1 MNLPKYK
8 TDERTGIKYELI
20 GDYYFIAGDDE
31 EPEDNRPIGRW
42 GRMHGDY
49 LKKNKRHVFD
59 LMLMNGRLHSYLA
72 DIDEQAREMFDALVE
87 QIKEDEG
94 VTEQLKEENQMEWV
108 QRMGNIDQQAREI
121 VCEDLIFN

>member
-42 GRMHGDY
+42 GRMHEDY
-49 LKKNKRHVFD
+49 LKKNKRQVYD
-59 LMLMNGRLHSYLA
+59 SLLMSGKLHSYLA
-72 DIDEQAREMFDALVE
+72 DIDEQARNMFDNLVE
-87 QIKEDEG
+87 QMKENEG
-94 VTEQLKEENQMEWV
+94 ITEELKEHNQWEWV
-108 QRMGNIDQQAREI
+108 QRMENIQARVREI
-121 VCEDLIFN
+121 LLIKLIYR

>member
-1 MNLPKYK
+1 MTLPKHI
-8 TDERTGIKYELI
+8 TNEQTGINYTLH
-20 GDYYFIAGDDE
+20 GDYYLPDLKLP
-31 EPEDNRPIGRW
+31 EPEDKRPIGRW
-42 GRMHGDY
+42 GRMHRDY

-59 LMLMNGRLHSYLA
+59 SMLLSGKLHSYLA
-72 DIDEQAREMFDALVE
+72 DTDEQAHEMFDALVE

>member
-42 GRMHGDY
+42 GRMHEDY
-49 LKKNKRHVFD
+49 LKKNKRQLYD
-59 LMLMNGRLHSYLA
+59 SLLMSGKLHSYLA
-72 DIDEQAREMFDALVE
+72 DIDEQAREMFDTLIE
-87 QIKEDEG
+87 HIKEAEG
-94 VTEQLKEENQMEWV
+94 VTEELKEHNQWEWI
-108 QRMGNIDQQAREI
+108 QRMENIQQRASEI
-121 VCEDLIFN
+121 VCKELIYS

>member
-1 MNLPKYK
+1 MNLPKNK

-31 EPEDNRPIGRW
+31 PEDNRPIGRW
-42 GRMHGDY
+42 GRMHEDY

-59 LMLMNGRLHSYLA
+59 SMFMSGKLHSYLA
-72 DIDEQAREMFDALVE
+72 DIDEQAKDMFDALVE
-87 QIKEDEG
+87 QMKEAEG

-108 QRMGNIDQQAREI
+108 CRMGNIEQRAREI
-121 VCEDLIFN
+121 VCAELIYN

>member
-1 MNLPKYK
+1 MNLPKHI
-8 TDERTGIKYELI
+8 TNEQTGINYTLY
-20 GDYYFIAGDDE
+20 GDYYLPDLKL
-31 EPEDNRPIGRW
+31 PESEDKRPIGRW

-94 VTEQLKEENQMEWV
+94 VTEQLKEENQLEWV
-108 QRMGNIDQQAREI
+108 QRMENIQQRAKEI
-121 VCEDLIFN
+121 VNTELIYV

>member
-20 GDYYFIAGDDE
+20 GDYYFIAGDGE

-42 GRMHGDY
+42 GRMHEDY

-59 LMLMNGRLHSYLA
+59 SMLISGKLHSYLA
-72 DIDEQAREMFDALVE
+72 DIDEQAREMFDTLIE
-87 QIKEDEG
+87 QMKAKEG
-94 VTEQLKEENQMEWV
+94 VTEEFKERNQWEWV
-108 QRMGNIDQQAREI
+108 QRMENIQQRAREI
-121 VCEDLIFN
+121 VCSELIYV